1 MLKTEKGI
9 NVFGKELTILRK
21 TKKAGEKI
29 LLKEGF
35 INKYHSG
42 SLVKNGIVSTYNKLC
57 GYWILE

>member
-21 TKKAGEKI
+21 TKKVGEKI

-35 INKYHSG
+35 VNKYHNG
-42 SLVKNGIVSTYNKLC
+42 SLVKNGIVASYSKLC
-57 GYWILE
+57 GYWVLD

>member
-1 MLKTEKGI
+1 MFKTEKGI

-35 INKYHSG
+35 INKYHNDA
-42 SLVKNGIVSTYNKLC
+42 LVKDGIVASYSKLC
-57 GYWILE
+57 GYWVLD

>member
-35 INKYHSG
+35 VNKYNNA
-42 SLVKNGIVSTYNKLC
+42 LVKDGIVASYGKLC
-57 GYWILE
+57 GYWVLE

>member
-21 TKKAGEKI
+21 TKKAGEKN

-35 INKYHSG
+35 IDKYHNG
-42 SLVKNGIVSTYNKLC
+42 ALVKDGIVASYNPLC
-57 GYWILE
+57 GYWVLE